1 MTTTSP
7 ADRPV
12 ADTIMI
18 LRHGEKPLTDGA
30 PFGVTEDGT
39 QGDQAGKNLL
49 VVRGWTRAGALA
61 ALFGSDRDPLPSPAL
76 ARPQH
81 LFACK
86 VEDAGSHRPHDTIL
100 PLSRK
105 LGIDIGDRY
114 GQDDYAAMIAEAMS
128 RPGVVLICWEH
139 HRIEHITARIPRRDG
154 EPPDRY
160 HWPGK
165 RFDMIFVFDRDGDQ
179 YRFRQVPELLLD
191 GDSPDPIDVHK
202 VKPADLDDDD

>member
-7 ADRPV
+7 APSPI
-12 ADTIMI
+12 AAKIMI

-30 PFGVTEDGT
+30 PFGVAEDGT

-49 VVRGWTRAGALA
+49 LVRGWARAGALA
-61 ALFGSDRDPLPSPAL
+61 ALFGADRGPLSEPTL
-76 ARPQH
+76 ATPQH
-81 LFACK
+81 IFACK
-86 VEDAGSHRPHDTIL
+86 VEDDGSHRPHDTVV

-105 LGIDIGDRY
+105 LGLAVDDRY
-114 GQDDYAAMIAEAMS
+114 GQDDYAAMIADAMG

-139 HRIEHITARIPRRDG
+139 HRIEEITARIPRRDG
-154 EPPDRY
+154 QPPDRY

-165 RFDMIFVFDRDGDQ
+165 RFDVIFVFDRDGDQ
-179 YRFRQVPELLLD
+179 YGFQQVPQLLLD

-202 VKPADLDDDD
+202 VKAADLGDD